1 MKHRGIILI
10 ILFFSAIDSFSQ
22 PCDMPPATNNCE
34 SAPIICDIDILDGY
48 CTSMSSILTFNAP
61 APMCSNGGSPH
72 NPFWIGF
79 AGCNALELNIHLAN
93 CDTVNGTTG
102 VQCAIY
108 GYGGN
113 GLCTSSFD
121 QPGEILDCDVACPN
135 DNLITLNANGMT
147 VGRIYYFVI
156 DGCAGSVCDLTISV
170 NNFCGAPNIDNWIEP
185 IEGPSLSCVGTLSKY
200 IIQPPEGAIDFWWYL
215 VDGQEN
221 LQWQNPATEIPPK
234 VYRAFWWIVLY
245 ILTRFQH
252 SSMMGLQSFYPIID
266 IGCSAEIIDRNSQ
279 VTNRSCT
286 TINNKVVDCCPDSHP
301 IRIQRD

>member
-10 ILFFSAIDSFSQ
+10 ILFFSAINSFSQ
-22 PCDMPPATNNCE
+22 PCDIPPATNNCE

-61 APMCSNGGSPH
+61 APMCSIGGSPH
-72 NPFWIGF
+72 NPFWIAF
-79 AGCNALELNIHLAN
+79 YAGCNALELNIHLAN

-215 VDGQEN
+215 DGQEISAGPEN
-221 LQWQNPATEIPPK
+221 FLDIQWPVAGTYELCVDASNQCIGVLEDPVQTCMTIEIYDVVPENPDPVLICANDTYFFGGEEYPPGTHEI
-234 VYRAFWWIVLY
+234 
-245 ILTRFQH
+245 T
-252 SSMMGLQSFYPIID
+252 
-266 IGCSAEIIDRNSQ
+266 
-279 VTNRSCT
+279 
-286 TINNKVVDCCPDSHP
+286 
-301 IRIQRD
+301 